1 MDKIILG
8 DHSNETSLAVLLRV
22 TINFITLYNLIP
34 TFDSLGKIHSATF
47 HEKPFLLYFH
57 AVISLCKQVL
67 TVECL

>member
-34 TFDSLGKIHSATF
+34 TFDSLGKIHEKRETF
-47 HEKPFLLYFH
+47 S
-57 AVISLCKQVL
+57 VVL
-67 TVECL
+67 SRGDFFV